1 MVRQSHHAIGEDQ
14 ELTYRALADPKR
26 RHLLRLLEDAE
37 GPTDVDSMAAQVGL
51 HPNTVRD
58 HLDLL
63 IRAGLVDRTT
73 ETPTGP
79 GRPRALYSPSPRDD
93 RSPGAEGYKFL
104 AEVLAGF
111 IETTVDD
118 PASGIEQAGRA
129 WGRYL
134 VDRPAPNVRLDP
146 SQVVEQMVATLT
158 DLGFEPVVASGDDPI
173 LVELH
178 DCPFREIVR
187 SHGQVV
193 CSMHRGILRGAAEEL
208 GGSVTVDALHPLV
221 EPSLCLVRLS
231 ARC

>member
-1 MVRQSHHAIGEDQ
+1 MGRQSHHAIGDDQ

-26 RHLLRLLEDAE
+26 RHLLRLLEDAAA
-37 GPTDVDSMAAQVGL
+37 PIDVDSLAAQVGL

-73 ETPTGP
+73 EKPSGP
-79 GRPRALYSPSPRDD
+79 GRPRALYSRSPRDD

-118 PASGIEQAGRA
+118 PAAAIEQAGLA

-134 VDRPAPNVRLDP
+134 VDRPAPNVQLDS
-146 SQVVEQMVATLT
+146 SQVVEEMVSTLT
-158 DLGFEPVVASGDDPI
+158 DLGFEPVVASHDHAVQ
-173 LVELH
+173 VELH

-208 GGSVTVDALHPLV
+208 GGSVNVDSLQPLV
-221 EPSLCLVRLS
+221 EPSLCLVSLS